1 MHPERWVLVRP
12 EGLYVIPGDFY
23 VDPVCGVARAVIT
36 HGHSDHCRPGHQAVL
51 ATEQTLAVARARL
64 GEGAPTKPQA
74 VAFGE
79 VVRIGEVDVTLFPAG
94 HVLGSAQVLMEHRGG
109 RIVVSGDYKRRAD
122 PTCATFEPVPCDVFV
137 TEATF
142 GLPVFRHPPV
152 QDEITRLLHSV
163 ALFPERCHVVGA
175 YALGKAQRLIAELRA
190 GGWDRPIFVH
200 GALAAMNE
208 LYRRYGVD
216 LGDLRPATAGTK
228 GEPRK
233 ELEGAI
239 VVAPPSAIADR
250 WARRLPDPV
259 ICQASGWMRV
269 KQRAKQGGIELPLVI
284 SDHADWDELLQ
295 TLDDVGAPD
304 VWITHGR
311 EEALQYAAKLKG
323 FRAEALRLVGYDEEG
338 A

>member
-1 MHPERWVLVRP
+1 MHPERWVEIRP
-12 EGLYVIPGDFY
+12 EGLYVVPGDFF
-23 VDPVCGVARAVIT
+23 VDPVRGVARAVVT
-36 HGHSDHCRPGHQAVL
+36 HGHSDHSRAGHQAVL
-51 ATEQTLAVARARL
+51 ATEATLAIAKARL
-64 GEGAPTKPQA
+64 GDGAGVSQQA
-74 VAFGE
+74 AAYGE
-79 VVRIGEVDVTLFPAG
+79 TIRIGLVDVTLLPAG

-109 RIVVSGDYKRRAD
+109 RIVVSGDYKRRSD
-122 PTCATFEPVPCDVFV
+122 PTCADFEPTPCDVFV

-152 QDEITRLLHSV
+152 RDEIRKLLHSIE
-163 ALFPERCHVVGA
+163 LFPERCHVVGA
-175 YALGKAQRLIAELRA
+175 YSLGKAQRMIAELRQ
-190 GGWDRPIFVH
+190 GGWDRPIYVH
-200 GALAAMNE
+200 GALTAMNE
-208 LYRRYGVD
+208 IYRTFGVD
-216 LGDLRPATAGTK
+216 LGDLRPATAGVK

-239 VVAPPSAIADR
+239 VIAPPSAIADR

-269 KQRAKQGGIELPLVI
+269 KQRARQAGIELPLVV

-295 TLDDVGAPD
+295 TLDDVGAPT

-311 EEALQYAAKLKG
+311 EEALQYAAQAKG
-323 FRAEALRLVGYDEEG
+323 YRAEALQLVGYDEEG

>member
-1 MHPERWVLVRP
+1 MHPERWVQVRP
-12 EGLYVIPGDFY
+12 EGLYVVPGDFY
-23 VDPVCGVARAVIT
+23 VDPIRGVARAVVT
-36 HGHSDHCRPGHQAVL
+36 HGHSDHSRAGHQAVL
-51 ATEQTLAVARARL
+51 ATAETLAIARARL
-64 GEGAPTKPQA
+64 GEGAGVAQQA
-74 VAFGE
+74 AAYGE
-79 VVRIGEVDVTLFPAG
+79 VIRVGEVDVTLLPAG
-94 HVLGSAQVLMEHRGG
+94 HVLGSAQVLMEHKGG

-122 PTCATFEPVPCDVFV
+122 PTCTPFEPVHCDVFV

-152 QDEITRLLHSV
+152 QDELRRLLHSV
-163 ALFPERCHVVGA
+163 ELFPERCHVVGA
-175 YALGKAQRLIAELRA
+175 YTLGKAQRLIAELRLA
-190 GGWDRPIFVH
+190 GWDKPIFVH
-200 GALAAMNE
+200 GALAQMNE
-208 LYRRYGVD
+208 VYRACGID
-216 LGDLRPATAGTK
+216 LGELRPATAGVK

-295 TLDDVGAPD
+295 TLDDVAAPK

-311 EEALQYAAKLKG
+311 EEALQYAARAKG
-323 FRAEALRLVGYDEEG
+323 YEAEALRLVGYDEEG